1 MRNICSAYCTCRLG
15 MPSGRTHDRI
25 TLWSLPLVT
34 GLSLS
39 VTASPSLTL
48 WVAAGFLVGGLMLGP
63 DLDIHSVQYKRWGW
77 FRWIWLPYRGSMRHR
92 SPLSHAPI
100 TGTMIR
106 VIYLGC
112 WLGLGCLVGLTLIN
126 EIFQVGWSWGEIAD
140 VFWRSLHRYRYQAF
154 AVLVGLELGAC
165 SHYIADWLVSTHKR
179 VKRYGW
185 QAALPKEKSTKRRRS
200 PRLKSPKT
208 TAPKPKSSA
217 SSQSEGIDSSVPT
230 ATPSLSSSPSES
242 TPDHPNSPS
251 ESDSRF

>member
-1 MRNICSAYCTCRLG
+1 

-34 GLSLS
+34 GLSLA
-39 VTASPSLTL
+39 VTTNPSLTL
-48 WVAAGFLVGGLMLGP
+48 WVAAGFLFGGLMLGP

-100 TGTMIR
+100 TGTVIR

-126 EIFQVGWSWGEIAD
+126 EVFQVGWSWGEIGD
-140 VFWRSLHRYRYQAF
+140 VFWRSLHRYRYQAL
-154 AVLVGLELGAC
+154 AVLVGLELGAS
-165 SHYIADWLVSTHKR
+165 SHYLADWLVSTHKR

-185 QAALPKEKSTKRRRS
+185 QAALPKEKSKSTKGRRS
-200 PRLKSPKT
+200 PRSKSSRSTVSK
-208 TAPKPKSSA
+208 PKPSA
-217 SSQSEGIDSSVPT
+217 SSQPEGIDPKVSPT
-230 ATPSLSSSPSES
+230 SPSALPPSPSES
-242 TPDHPNSPS
+242 APDHPNSPS
-251 ESDSRF
+251 ESGSRF